1 MDLESTIVAIS
12 SPRGNSMRALLRI
25 SGSSA
30 ICGSECLGLSP
41 TFGETLAQQLQ
52 VGENKLPVLVSAFKK
67 NASYTGDD
75 LVEIQFAGNPVLATR
90 LIRLFV
96 DATDGREAT
105 AGEFTARAFFSG
117 RITLAQAEGVSATIS
132 ASNNAELA
140 GAALLREGVL
150 SKLTDPMTIRLTRTL
165 ALIEAGIDFTDEED
179 VEAISKEK
187 LLAELRET
195 KDGIQSLID
204 HSIPMSALRNLP
216 RVVLAGKPNAGK
228 STLFNAL
235 VGKQRVVVD
244 AESGTTRDAI
254 EEEVTFGSTKT
265 VLVDVAGIE
274 VCDDEISSSAQIAA
288 QHALDTADLI
298 LWCVAPDNE
307 IPAESERTIVVE
319 TKADQIRDHTD
330 AVSAL
335 SGSGIKKLQSRI
347 FTYLQVVSQR
357 NKDAVALLPR
367 HEEHL
372 QSALVSIQEAEV
384 NCHTP
389 ELCASCLRDSL
400 RALGEITGKISPDDV
415 LEHVFSSFCV
425 GK

>member
-1 MDLESTIVAIS
+1 MVLPAI
-12 SPRGNSMRALLRI
+12 G
-25 SGSSA
+25 
-30 ICGSECLGLSP
+30 GSECLGLSP

-75 LVEIQFAGNPVLATR
+75 LVEIQFAGNPALATR

-319 TKADQIRDHTD
+319 PKQI
-330 AVSAL
+330 
-335 SGSGIKKLQSRI
+335 K
-347 FTYLQVVSQR
+347 
-357 NKDAVALLPR
+357 
-367 HEEHL
+367 
-372 QSALVSIQEAEV
+372 
-384 NCHTP
+384 
-389 ELCASCLRDSL
+389 
-400 RALGEITGKISPDDV
+400 
-415 LEHVFSSFCV
+415 
-425 GK
+425 